1 MEKNYS
7 KMQLEDKA
15 LKKATMYFG
24 QELLPYLKVNKKI
37 RRMLPTEQIRL
48 EAVKAMEDI
57 LFEMEDGT
65 LAHFEFESVEVTQD
79 DLRRFRM
86 YDAYTGQ
93 THKKSVI
100 TYVICSGKAGNIQST
115 LPDGLNPYHIIPLQM
130 KQEDADTLFLKLKGK
145 AAAGKTLT
153 KQDLAPLLLTPLM
166 SGHSAIKDRLLEARR
181 LLNMDNSRL
190 NKAERQNMEGVLYAF
205 ACKFLNKEDLNEIK
219 EVLSMTVLGEMIWN
233 DGQEKGLE
241 KGADIKLINQ
251 ISRKLQKGKTPE
263 QIAEDLDEELTLV
276 KSICEAAA
284 KCAPEYN
291 SEEIYRILKAA
302 KE

>member
-1 MEKNYS
+1 M
-7 KMQLEDKA
+7 A
-15 LKKATMYFG
+15 G

-37 RRMLPTEQIRL
+37 CRMLPT
-48 EAVKAMEDI
+48 
-57 LFEMEDGT
+57 
-65 LAHFEFESVEVTQD
+65 ESVEVTQD

-115 LPDGLNPYHIIPLQM
+115 LPDGLNPYYIIPLQM

-153 KQDLAPLLLTPLM
+153 KQDLAPLM
-166 SGHSAIKDRLLEARR
+166 SGHSAMKDRLLEARQ

-205 ACKFLNKEDLNEIK
+205 ACKFLNK
-219 EVLSMTVLGEMIWN
+219 
-233 DGQEKGLE
+233 
-241 KGADIKLINQ
+241 
-251 ISRKLQKGKTPE
+251 
-263 QIAEDLDEELTLV
+263 EDLDEELTLV